1 MNFRNFGNQFK
12 SSYRHYQGFSNQ
24 GSNFARQFATM
35 NNMTLRMAQRTA
47 YQYQMGAYLASRGIQ
62 GTPSLISVMMQS
74 QQASNVLL
82 LTQGSDDLLTLLRNE
97 LLLDSEDDT
106 L

>member
-1 MNFRNFGNQFK
+1 M
-12 SSYRHYQGFSNQ
+12 
-24 GSNFARQFATM
+24 
-35 NNMTLRMAQRTA
+35 

-74 QQASNVLL
+74 QQAANIMTLS
-82 LTQGSDDLLTLLRNE
+82 QCSDDLLSILKNE
-97 LLLDSEDDT
+97 LLLDAEDDT